1 MTLQR
6 ASFEVMG
13 TVAAVA
19 TPDSDLADMVTVVR
33 QVLGDADRRFS
44 PYRATSELSRL
55 QRDATLAAGMSHPMR
70 QVLEACLDLEQRTN
84 GAFRPYD
91 RRGRVETTGY
101 VKGWAMGQVE
111 SALRARGWNRW
122 MLSVGGDVVVAGAN
136 GERPWHVA
144 VQHPALNGGVAEV
157 LAVCDAAVAT
167 SGDYE
172 RGNHIWGRRDVLR
185 GGSVTVVGPRIEI
198 ADALATA
205 LWADG
210 DDDPAWLSRFSDY
223 GVLRLDA
230 AGARLAA
237 RPAA

>member
-13 TVAAVA
+13 TVATLVTA
-19 TPDSDLADMVTVVR
+19 DSDLADMFATVR
-33 QVLGDADRRFS
+33 QVLGAADRRFS
-44 PYRATSELSRL
+44 PYRSSSELTGL
-55 QRDATLAAGMSHPMR
+55 QRDPATAVGMSSQMQ
-70 QVLEACLDLEQRTN
+70 QVLQGCLDLEQRTD

-91 RRGRVETTGY
+91 RSGRVETTGY

-111 SALRARGWNRW
+111 SALRARGWNSW
-122 MLSVGGDVVVAGAN
+122 MLSVGGDVVVAGSN
-136 GERPWHVA
+136 GERSWHVA

-157 LAVCDAAVAT
+157 LAIRDSAVAT

-172 RGNHIWGRRDVLR
+172 RGNHIWGRRDAVR

-210 DDDPAWLSRFSDY
+210 DENPAWLARFPGY

-230 AGARLAA
+230 GGARRAA
-237 RPAA
+237 